1 MMAAS
6 MACRAASGMSFR
18 LVRQALATKSR
29 SAGVCGIA
37 ALLSKL
43 NTNGDQSVSPVQ
55 PWCPTSV
62 RSRQL
67 GPKQAAPVF
76 GNLDNLRVGDIPA
89 RPEPSVSEDGR
100 HPAYNPSAS
109 SIPISD
115 MHFWQRLAASARER
129 RSLLCV
135 GLDPVVERL
144 PEAFCRPGRSIT
156 GNLLAWNTHIIEETA
171 EWAAAYKPNLG
182 FYLAHG
188 IDGLRLLEDTLARIP
203 SGRPVILDAKFGD
216 IGATSEGYAQF
227 CFGTLGVGAVTLNPY
242 LGRDGLAP
250 FLDWPDKGCF
260 VLAHSSNPD
269 GQDFQGRRLDGEPLF
284 IQVAQTART
293 WGPNSGLV
301 VGATDPRSLKQVRAA
316 VPDRWFLAPGIGTQ
330 GGALEASL
338 AAGWISQDVPGVLF
352 NTSSSLV
359 QAREPEEAAGRLVRA
374 MQAQMDALAA
384 T

>member
-1 MMAAS
+1 
-6 MACRAASGMSFR
+6 
-18 LVRQALATKSR
+18 
-29 SAGVCGIA
+29 
-37 ALLSKL
+37 
-43 NTNGDQSVSPVQ
+43 
-55 PWCPTSV
+55 
-62 RSRQL
+62 
-67 GPKQAAPVF
+67 
-76 GNLDNLRVGDIPA
+76 
-89 RPEPSVSEDGR
+89 
-100 HPAYNPSAS
+100 
-109 SIPISD
+109 

-144 PEAFCRPGRSIT
+144 PEAFSRPGRSIT

-188 IDGLRLLEDTLARIP
+188 VDGLRLLEDTLARIP

-216 IGATSEGYAQF
+216 IGATAEGYAQF

-250 FLDWPDKGCF
+250 FLDWPGKGCF

-269 GQDFQGRRLDGEPLF
+269 GQAFQGRSLDGEPLF
-284 IQVAQTART
+284 IQVAQTARA

-301 VGATDPRSLKQVRAA
+301 VGATDPRSLRQVRAA
-316 VPDRWFLAPGIGTQ
+316 VPDLWFLAPGIGTQ
-330 GGALEASL
+330 GGALEESL
-338 AAGWISQDVPGVLF
+338 AAGWISRDVPGVLF
-352 NTSSSLV
+352 NASSSLA
-359 QAREPEEAAGRLVRA
+359 QAREPAEAAGRLVRA
-374 MQAQMDALAA
+374 MRSQMDALAA